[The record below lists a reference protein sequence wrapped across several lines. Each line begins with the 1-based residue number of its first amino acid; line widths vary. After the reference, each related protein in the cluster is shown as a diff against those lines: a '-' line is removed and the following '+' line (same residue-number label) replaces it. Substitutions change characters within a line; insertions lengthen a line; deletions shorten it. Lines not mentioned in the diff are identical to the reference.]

1 MKRGNFG
8 GEEEEGEEE
17 EGEKSRGDE
26 GWNGG

>member
-1 MKRGNFG
+1 VKRGNFG